1 MGRIP
6 TRKITLTNKQAVDL
20 LEGLNVISQGRQI
33 TVDGKN
39 VPRGFVFEGKTGGD
53 LRYTLAR
60 AAILLK
66 PIIETFKLANDQIF
80 RDHATDAAGAPNI
93 AEDKDGKERVEV
105 PVSRSLEY
113 GKAVEEL
120 FGRSTEPIEF
130 PVLCYEHLNV
140 GDDKAKGQ
148 NPIPPNALA
157 ALDPILVWTQADY
170 DAAKESKPAAIPE
183 PTEG

>member
-1 MGRIP
+1 MSRIP

-20 LEGLNVISQGRQI
+20 VEGLNAISQGRQV

-39 VPRGFVFEGKTGGD
+39 VPRGFVFDGKTGGD
-53 LRYTLAR
+53 VRYTLAR

-66 PIIETFKLANDQIF
+66 PVIETFKLANDQIF
-80 RDHATDAAGAPNI
+80 RDHASDADGVPHI

-120 FGRSTEPIEF
+120 FGRETEPIEF
-130 PVLCYEHLNV
+130 PVLCYEHLKV
-140 GDDKAKGQ
+140 GDDKAQGQ
-148 NPIPPNALA
+148 NPIPPNAIA
-157 ALDPILVWTQADY
+157 ALDPILVWSQEDY
-170 DAAKESKPAAIPE
+170 DAAKETKPTAEASE
-183 PTEG
+183 D